1 MIARTMRLTGGFL
14 TLLRTGLLVGLA
26 VAALIYPLA
35 AISGTGAKKGA
46 DSLAM
51 PPDALR
57 QSLPAQTTHVYAAD
71 GTTMLAQFYEEYR
84 TYTSLD
90 SMSVNV
96 QHAIVAAEDARFWEH
111 HGVDFKGVARAFVAN
126 QKAGAVSQ
134 GASTITM
141 QYVRNVL
148 RDSASTPAEVNEA
161 TEQTGARKLREMKL
175 AIELEKHMSK
185 SEILER
191 YLNVA
196 YFGHRAYGIHAAS
209 EVYFSKKPADL
220 TVAEAALLAGL
231 VQAPSAYDPAGADAR
246 AATARRDYVID
257 RMVDL
262 KYLSAPDA
270 AAAHASPI
278 ALKLTEPPNDCL
290 ATQPGWGFFCS
301 MLRTWWTSQPAFG
314 ATTNERLDK
323 LRRGGYNI
331 VTSLDPRVQEIAQ
344 QQILKREKARSPYAL
359 GQVAIEPGTGRI
371 RAMAVN
377 RVYSL
382 DRASNGPHSDPRQR
396 KRLRGNYPNTVNPL
410 LGGGDMAGY
419 QAGST
424 FKMFTMLAALEQGL
438 PLSTAIYAPKTFQS
452 KYKTGRDSPAHCG
465 NDSWCPSNASDA
477 MTGRQTMWS
486 GFGKS
491 VNTYFVQLEQRVGAD
506 SAVRMAER
514 LGLQWRTNIDKL
526 QASPAKAR
534 GWGAFTLGVA
544 DTTPLEMAGA
554 FATVVADGVHCE
566 PIPVE
571 SITDADG
578 NPARDDKGVE
588 VAKPR
593 CSQVV
598 SADVARG
605 AVDAARCVT
614 GYRAATGDC
623 GGWSTAPRVYSTVH
637 RPVAGKS
644 GTTDDDRSA
653 WFVGMTPT
661 LTIAGFI
668 ADPDNPLHHVGSG
681 NAGKPREAVA
691 ETLRDALAGA
701 PVRDFVAPSAAI
713 TGKPAPKPR
722 TRTTHAKP
730 TTPAPVSQRH

>member
-1 MIARTMRLTGGFL
+1 MRVAGGFL
-14 TLLRTGLLVGLA
+14 ALLRTGLIVGLA
-26 VAALIYPLA
+26 VAALVYPLA
-35 AISGTGAKKGA
+35 AVSGMGVKKGA
-46 DSLAM
+46 DELAM
-51 PPDALR
+51 PPEALR
-57 QSLPAQTTHVYAAD
+57 QALPAQTTHVYAAD

-126 QKAGAVSQ
+126 HKAGGVSQ

-148 RDSASTPAEVNEA
+148 RDTARTPAEVNAA
-161 TEQTGARKLREMKL
+161 TEQTGARKVREMKL

-185 SEILER
+185 QEILER

-196 YFGHRAYGIHAAS
+196 YFGHRAYGVQAAA

-220 TVAEAALLAGL
+220 TVPEAALLAGL
-231 VQAPSAYDPAGADAR
+231 VQAPSSYDPAVGDAKT
-246 AATARRDYVID
+246 ATTRRNYVID

-262 KYLSAPDA
+262 KYLSAADA
-270 AAAHASPI
+270 TAAHAEPI
-278 ALKLTEPPNDCL
+278 ALKLTNPPNDCL
-290 ATQPGWGFFCS
+290 ATKPGYGFFCAMFRS
-301 MLRTWWTSQPAFG
+301 WWANQPAFG
-314 ATTNERLDK
+314 ANSTERLEA
-323 LRRGGYNI
+323 LRRGGYKI
-331 VTSLDPRVQEIAQ
+331 VTSLDPRVQDVAQ
-344 QQILKREKARSPYAL
+344 AQILKREQARSPYAL
-359 GQVAIEPGTGRI
+359 GQVAIEPGTGLI

-377 RVYSL
+377 RAYSL

-410 LGGGDMAGY
+410 LGGGDDMAGY

-438 PLSTAIYAPKTFQS
+438 PLSTAIYSPKTVQT
-452 KYKTGRDSPAHCG
+452 KYKTGRSSSAHCG
-465 NDSWCPSNASDA
+465 NDFWCPSNASDS

-506 SAVRMAER
+506 AAVRMAER
-514 LGLQWRTNIDKL
+514 LGLHWRTSIDKT
-526 QASPAKAR
+526 QASPAKAK

-566 PIPVE
+566 PIPVT
-571 SITDADG
+571 SITDASG
-578 NPARDDKGVE
+578 KPAVDDKGVE

-593 CSQVV
+593 CAQVL

-614 GYRAATGDC
+614 GYKAAMGDC
-623 GGWSTAPRVYSTVH
+623 GGWSTAPRVFPTVR

-644 GTTDDDRSA
+644 GTTDDDRAA
-653 WFVGMTPT
+653 WFVGMTPG
-661 LTIAGFI
+661 LTVAGFI
-668 ADPDNPLHHVGSG
+668 ADPDNPLHRVGAG

-691 ETLRDALAGA
+691 ETLRDALAGT
-701 PVRDFVAPSAAI
+701 PVRGFTPPSPQIVGKKPPAA
-713 TGKPAPKPR
+713 KARPK
-722 TRTTHAKP
+722 T
-730 TTPAPVSQRH
+730 TTPPRA

>member
-1 MIARTMRLTGGFL
+1 MIARTLRVAGGFL
-14 TLLRTGLLVGLA
+14 ALLRTGLIVGLA

-35 AISGTGAKKGA
+35 AVSGMGAKKGA
-46 DSLAM
+46 DALVM

-57 QSLPAQTTHVYAAD
+57 QSMPAQTSHVYSAD
-71 GTTMLAQFYEEYR
+71 GALLAQFYEEYR
-84 TYTSLD
+84 TYTPIA
-90 SMSVNV
+90 SMSPNI

-126 QKAGAVSQ
+126 QKAGGVSQ

-148 RDSASTPAEVNEA
+148 RDTARTPAEVNEA

-175 AIELEKHMSK
+175 ALELEKHMSK
-185 SEILER
+185 QEILER

-196 YFGHRAYGIHAAS
+196 YFGHRAYGILAAA
-209 EVYFSKKPADL
+209 EVYFSKKPGDL
-220 TVAEAALLAGL
+220 TVPEAALLAGL
-231 VQAPSAYDPAGADAR
+231 VQAPSSYDPSGSDAK
-246 AATARRDYVID
+246 AATTRRDYVID

-262 KYLSAPDA
+262 KYLSRADA
-270 AAAHASPI
+270 ATAHGVPI

-290 ATQPGWGFFCS
+290 ATRPGYGFFCAMFRS
-301 MLRTWWTSQPAFG
+301 WWADQPVFG
-314 ATTNERLDK
+314 ANSTERLDT

-331 VTSLDPRVQEIAQ
+331 VTSIDPRVQDIAQ
-344 QQILKREKARSPYAL
+344 AQINKREKSRSPYAL
-359 GQVAIEPGTGRI
+359 GQVAIEPGTGLV

-410 LGGGDMAGY
+410 LGGGDGMAGY

-438 PLSTAIYAPKTFQS
+438 PLSTSIYSPKTVQT
-452 KYKTGRDSPAHCG
+452 KYKTGRSSSAHCG
-465 NDSWCPSNASDA
+465 NDFWCPSNASDS

-491 VNTYFVQLEQRVGAD
+491 VNTYWVQLEQRVGAD

-514 LGLQWRTNIDKL
+514 LGLHWRTSIDQQL
-526 QASPAKAR
+526 ASPARAK

-544 DTTPLEMAGA
+544 DTTPMEMANA

-566 PIPVE
+566 PTPVV
-571 SITDADG
+571 SITDVHG
-578 NPARDDKGVE
+578 KPVVDDKGVD

-593 CSQVV
+593 CAQVL
-598 SADVARG
+598 SPDVARG

-614 GYRAATGDC
+614 GYKAATGDC
-623 GGWSTAPRVYSTVH
+623 GGWSTASRVFSTVR

-644 GTTDDDRSA
+644 GTTDDDRTA
-653 WFVGMTPT
+653 WFVGMTPG

-668 ADPDNPLHHVGSG
+668 ADPDNPLHRVGAG
-681 NAGKPREAVA
+681 NASKPRETVADTLHDSLAAMPWRGFTPPSPQIVGKKAVKSSRG
-691 ETLRDALAGA
+691 L
-701 PVRDFVAPSAAI
+701 
-713 TGKPAPKPR
+713 
-722 TRTTHAKP
+722 
-730 TTPAPVSQRH
+730 

>member
-1 MIARTMRLTGGFL
+1 MIARTMRVAGGFL
-14 TLLRTGLLVGLA
+14 ALLRTGLIVGLA
-26 VAALIYPLA
+26 VAALVYPLA
-35 AISGTGAKKGA
+35 AVSGMGVKQGA
-46 DSLAM
+46 DELAM
-51 PPDALR
+51 PPEALR
-57 QSLPAQTTHVYAAD
+57 QALPAQTTHVYAAD

-90 SMSVNV
+90 AMSVNV

-126 QKAGAVSQ
+126 HKAGGVSQ

-141 QYVRNVL
+141 QYVRNAL
-148 RDSASTPAEVNEA
+148 RDSARTPAEVNAA
-161 TEQTGARKLREMKL
+161 TEQTGARKVREMKL

-185 SEILER
+185 QEILER

-196 YFGHRAYGIHAAS
+196 YFGHRAYGVQAAA

-220 TVAEAALLAGL
+220 TVPEAALLAGL
-231 VQAPSAYDPAGADAR
+231 VQAPSSYDPAVGDAK
-246 AATARRDYVID
+246 AATARRNYVID
-257 RMVDL
+257 RMADL
-262 KYLSAPDA
+262 RYLSAADA
-270 AAAHASPI
+270 TAARAEPI
-278 ALKLTEPPNDCL
+278 ALKLTDPPNDCL
-290 ATQPGWGFFCS
+290 ATRPGYGFFCAMFRS
-301 MLRTWWTSQPAFG
+301 WWANQPAFG
-314 ATTNERLDK
+314 ANSTERLEA
-323 LRRGGYNI
+323 LRRGGYRI
-331 VTSLDPRVQEIAQ
+331 VTSLDPRVQDVAQ
-344 QQILKREKARSPYAL
+344 AQILKREQARSPYAL
-359 GQVAIEPGTGRI
+359 GQVAIEPGTGLI

-410 LGGGDMAGY
+410 LGGGDDMAGY

-438 PLSTAIYAPKTFQS
+438 PLSTAIYSPKTVQT
-452 KYKTGRDSPAHCG
+452 KYKTGRSSPAHCG
-465 NDSWCPSNASDA
+465 NDFWCPSNASDS

-506 SAVRMAER
+506 AAVRMAER
-514 LGLQWRTNIDKL
+514 LGLRWRTGIDKT
-526 QASPAKAR
+526 QASPAKAK

-566 PIPVE
+566 PIPVS
-571 SITDADG
+571 SITDASG
-578 NPARDDKGVE
+578 KPAVDDKGVE

-593 CSQVV
+593 CAQVL

-614 GYRAATGDC
+614 GYKAATGDC
-623 GGWSTAPRVYSTVH
+623 GGWSTAPRVFATVR

-644 GTTDDDRSA
+644 GTTDDDRAA
-653 WFVGMTPT
+653 WFVGMTPG
-661 LTIAGFI
+661 LTVAGFI
-668 ADPDNPLHHVGSG
+668 ADPDNPLHRVGSG
-681 NAGKPREAVA
+681 NAGKPRETVA
-691 ETLRDALAGA
+691 ETLRDALAGT
-701 PVRDFVAPSAAI
+701 PVRGFTPPSSQIVGKQPPAA
-713 TGKPAPKPR
+713 KAR
-722 TRTTHAKP
+722 TKT
-730 TTPAPVSQRH
+730 TTPPRA

>member
-1 MIARTMRLTGGFL
+1 MIARTMRAAGGLL
-14 TLLRTGLLVGLA
+14 TLLRTGLIVGLA
-26 VAALIYPLA
+26 VAALIYPIA
-35 AISGTGAKKGA
+35 AVTGVGAKKSA
-46 DSLAM
+46 EALAIS
-51 PPDALR
+51 PDELR
-57 QSLPAQTTHVYAAD
+57 QTLPAQTTHVYAAD
-71 GTTMLAQFYEEYR
+71 GTTLLAQFYEEYR
-84 TYTSLD
+84 TYTGLST
-90 SMSVNV
+90 MSVNV
-96 QHAIVAAEDARFWEH
+96 QQAIVAAEDARFWEH

-126 QKAGAVSQ
+126 QKAGVVSQ

-148 RDSASTPAEVNEA
+148 RDSARTPAEVNEA

-185 SEILER
+185 NEILER

-196 YFGHRAYGIHAAS
+196 YFGHRAYGILAAA
-209 EVYFSKKPADL
+209 EIYFSKKPADL
-220 TVAEAALLAGL
+220 TVSEAAMLAGL
-231 VQAPSAYDPAGADAR
+231 VQAPSAYDPAGTDSR
-246 AATARRDYVID
+246 AAKTRRDYVID

-262 KYLSAPDA
+262 KYLSPADA
-270 AAAHASPI
+270 ATAHAAPV
-278 ALKLTEPPNDCL
+278 ALQLSEPPNDCL
-290 ATQPGWGFFCS
+290 ATRAGWGFFCAY
-301 MLRTWWTSQPAFG
+301 LRSWWSAQPAFG
-314 ATTNERLDK
+314 ASPNERIDK
-323 LRRGGYNI
+323 LRRGGYSV
-331 VTSLDPRVQEIAQ
+331 VTSLDPRTQDIAQ
-344 QQILKREKARSPYAL
+344 QQILKREQTRSPYAL

-438 PLSTAIYAPKTFQS
+438 PLSTAINSPKTFQS
-452 KYKTGRDSPAHCG
+452 KYKTGRSSPAHCG
-465 NDSWCPSNASDA
+465 NDFWCPSNASDS

-491 VNTYFVQLEQRVGAD
+491 VNTFFVQLEQRVGAD

-514 LGLQWRTNIDKL
+514 LGLRWRTGIDQL
-526 QASPAKAR
+526 QASPAKAK

-554 FATVVADGVHCE
+554 FATVVADGMHCD
-566 PIPVE
+566 PIPVT
-571 SITDADG
+571 SITDVEG
-578 NPARDDKGVE
+578 KPAVDDKGVE

-593 CSQVV
+593 CAQVL
-598 SADVARG
+598 SPDVARG

-623 GGWSTAPRVYSTVH
+623 GGWSTAPQVYPTVR

-644 GTTDDDRSA
+644 GTTDDNRSA
-653 WFVGMTPT
+653 WFVGMTPD

-668 ADPDNPLHHVGSG
+668 ADPDNPLHRVGSG
-681 NAGKPREAVA
+681 NTGKPRETVA
-691 ETLRDALAGA
+691 ETLRDALAGT
-701 PVRDFVAPSAAI
+701 PVRDFTPPSPAI
-713 TGKPAPKPR
+713 AGKPDKPAKSR
-722 TRTTHAKP
+722 TGTTRDTKP
-730 TTPAPVSQRH
+730 TQRPTAH

>member
-1 MIARTMRLTGGFL
+1 VIARTLRVAGGFVAL
-14 TLLRTGLLVGLA
+14 VRTGLIVGLA
-26 VAALIYPLA
+26 VAALIYPIA
-35 AISGTGAKKGA
+35 AVTGTGAKQGA

-84 TYTSLD
+84 TYTSLA
-90 SMSVNV
+90 SISTHV
-96 QHAIVAAEDARFWEH
+96 QQAIVAAEDARFWEH

-126 QKAGAVSQ
+126 QQAGVVSQ

-148 RDSASTPAEVNEA
+148 RDSARTPAEVNAA
-161 TEQTGARKLREMKL
+161 TEQTGARKVREMKL

-191 YLNVA
+191 Y
-196 YFGHRAYGIHAAS
+196 
-209 EVYFSKKPADL
+209 FSKKPADL
-220 TVAEAALLAGL
+220 TVPESALLAGL
-231 VQAPSAYDPAGADAR
+231 VQAPSAYDPAGADAQ
-246 AATARRDYVID
+246 AATTRRDYVID
-257 RMVDL
+257 RMVEL
-262 KYLSAPDA
+262 QYLTAADA
-270 AAAHASPI
+270 TAAHATPI

-290 ATQPGWGFFCS
+290 DTQPGLGFFCS
-301 MLRTWWTSQPAFG
+301 MLRTWWSSQPAFG
-314 ATTNERLDK
+314 ATANERLDK

-331 VTSLDPRVQEIAQ
+331 VTSLDPRIQGIAQ
-344 QQILKREKARSPYAL
+344 QQILKREATRSPYAL

-424 FKMFTMLAALEQGL
+424 FKMFTLLAALEQGL
-438 PLSTAIYAPKTFQS
+438 PLSTAIYAPKTYRS
-452 KYKTGRDSPAHCG
+452 KYKTGRSSPAHCG
-465 NDSWCPSNASDA
+465 DDFWCPSNASDS

-514 LGLQWRTNIDKL
+514 LGLRWRTGIDKL

-554 FATVVADGVHCE
+554 FATVAADGVHCE
-566 PIPVE
+566 PIPVT
-571 SITDADG
+571 SITDVDG
-578 NPARDDKGVE
+578 NPAVDDKGVE

-623 GGWSTAPRVYSTVH
+623 GGWSTASRVYSTVR

-653 WFVGMTPT
+653 WFVGMTPG
-661 LTIAGFI
+661 LTVAGFI
-668 ADPDNPLHHVGSG
+668 ADPDNPLHRVGSG
-681 NAGKPREAVA
+681 NAGKPRESVA
-691 ETLRDALAGA
+691 ETLRDSLAGT
-701 PVRDFVAPSAAI
+701 PVRDFVAPSQAI
-713 TGKPAPKPR
+713 TGKAPAKSR
-722 TRTTHAKP
+722 ARTTRPKP
-730 TTPAPVSQRH
+730 TTTRPATSLRH